1 MSRRQQDFGLLTS
14 TKIWLMT
21 ESDEFCSPEVAS
33 LLSLLSK
40 NEDNLTRVL
49 VVLVDIDA
57 DVAVAAVL
65 VGRALLARARVLLL
79 FLLDQ
84 RLHQARHLHQEKLV
98 SDILS
103 IHLN

>member
-1 MSRRQQDFGLLTS
+1 
-14 TKIWLMT
+14 MT

-65 VGRALLARARVLLL
+65 VGRALLARARVFLL

-84 RLHQARHLHQEKLV
+84 GLHQARHLY
-98 SDILS
+98 
-103 IHLN
+103 